1 MKTKLIGILLVALV
15 VVFALAAWTQNET
28 ARVEPGLVTVTGEA
42 EVLVV
47 PDEVILTLGVE
58 TWDENLSAAKRQN
71 DERVKA
77 ILAVAQKYG
86 VEARYIQTDFINIEP
101 RYKDN
106 YEKDYLIGYFV
117 RKTIVITLKDISK
130 FEDVLTGALASGAN
144 YVQGINFRTTELRKY
159 RDQARELAIKAA
171 KEKATALSG
180 ELGQKVGKTRSI
192 QEDQVGWWSGYSAWW
207 GSSYWRGGNQMTQ
220 NVIQEAGGGNFNSD
234 SALAP
239 GQITVNARITVS
251 FELE

>member
-15 VVFALAAWTQNET
+15 AVFALAAWTQNQT
-28 ARVEPGLVTVTGEA
+28 ARVEPGLVTVSGEA

-58 TWDENLSAAKRQN
+58 TWDENLGAAKRQN

-77 ILAVAQKYG
+77 ILAVAQKHG
-86 VEARYIQTDFINIEP
+86 VEPKYIQTDFISIEP

-130 FEDVLTGALASGAN
+130 FEDMHTGALESVAN
-144 YVQGINFRTTELRKY
+144 YEQVIDLSTTELRKY

-192 QEDQVGWWSGYSAWW
+192 QEDQAGWWSGYSSWW
-207 GSSYWRGGNQMTQ
+207 GSAWRGGNPMTQ
-220 NVIQEAGGGNFNSD
+220 NVTQEAGGGNFNTET
-234 SALAP
+234 ALAP
-239 GQITVNARITVS
+239 GQITVNARVTVS

>member
-15 VVFALAAWTQNET
+15 AVFSLAAWTQNQT
-28 ARVEPGLVTVTGEA
+28 AQVEPGLVTVTGEA

-58 TWDENLSAAKRQN
+58 TWDENLVAAKRQN

-86 VEARYIQTDFINIEP
+86 VEPQYIQTDFISIEP

-130 FEDVLTGALASGAN
+130 FEDVLTGALVSGAN
-144 YVQGINFRTTELRKY
+144 YVQGINFRITELRKY
-159 RDQARELAIKAA
+159 RDQARALAIKAA

-192 QEDQVGWWSGYSAWW
+192 QEDQLGWWSGYSAWW
-207 GSSYWRGGNQMTQ
+207 ARGGSQMTQ
-220 NVIQEAGGGNFNSD
+220 NVIQETGGGNLNSE
-234 SALAP
+234 STLAP
-239 GQITVNARITVS
+239 GQITVNAKITVS

>member
-15 VVFALAAWTQNET
+15 AVFALAAWTQNQT

-42 EVLVV
+42 EVRVV

-58 TWDENLSAAKRQN
+58 TWDENLGVAKRQN

-77 ILAVAQKYG
+77 ILAVARKYG
-86 VEARYIQTDFINIEP
+86 VEPQYIQTDFISIEP

-117 RKTIVITLKDISK
+117 RKTLVITLKDISK
-130 FEDVLTGALASGAN
+130 FEDVLTDALASGAN
-144 YVQGINFRTTELRKY
+144 YVHGIDFRTTELRTY
-159 RDQARELAIKAA
+159 RDQAREQAIKAA
-171 KEKATALSG
+171 KEKAIALSG

-192 QEDQVGWWSGYSAWW
+192 QEDQQGWWSGYSAWW
-207 GSSYWRGGNQMTQ
+207 GSAWRGGNPMTQ
-220 NVIQEAGGGNFNSD
+220 NVIQEAGGGNFNTE

-239 GQITVNARITVS
+239 GQITVNAKITVS